1 MIINVKSLFGLLKL
15 IYFMIDR
22 YTTEQMKKVWSE
34 NNTFHLWLKIELATC
49 VAWNKLN
56 IISDSELA
64 KLKKAKF
71 DQNLY
76 DKIFNE
82 TKHDMISFTRSISE
96 ALGDE
101 SRWIHHGLTS
111 NDVKDTCLS
120 IQITESLKIIK
131 ESLTSLKNSLKK
143 RSLEFKHTPCVGRSH
158 GIHAEPMTFGL
169 KLALWYQEIQRHLS
183 RIDEVSKFSSVGMI
197 SGPVGTHATVPPQI
211 EEIVC
216 NELGLSAAPVTN
228 QIIQRD
234 RHADVLQR
242 LALIA
247 SSLEKFS
254 TEIRSLQR
262 TEINEIQE
270 PFGEPGFVSTGSS
283 SMPHK
288 RNPELSERIC
298 GIARVIRGNSNTA
311 LENMPLWNERDISH
325 SSAERIIIPDSF
337 LATDYIINTFESVIN
352 GMKVNTQNMKKNLN
366 LTGGL
371 IFSEKIMLT
380 LVEKGILR
388 KDAYEMIQSSAIE
401 SMDKDID
408 FKEVLKNKSI
418 ISQNLNQDEIES
430 MFETDYYLKYIDQI
444 FERLDFN

>member
-1 MIINVKSLFGLLKL
+1 
-15 IYFMIDR
+15 MIDR

-34 NNTFHLWLKIELATC
+34 KNTFHLWLKIEIATC

-56 IISDSELA
+56 VISDAELA

-76 DKIFNE
+76 NNFFNE
-82 TKHDMISFTRSISE
+82 TKHDMISFTRSVSE
-96 ALGDE
+96 SLGSE

-120 IQITESLKIIK
+120 IQVTESLKIIK
-131 ESLTSLKNSLKK
+131 ESLTSLENSLKN
-143 RSLEFKHTPCVGRSH
+143 RCIEFKYTPCVGRSH
-158 GIHAEPMTFGL
+158 GIHAEPMSFGL
-169 KLALWYQEIQRHLS
+169 KLALWHQEIQRHLL
-183 RIDEVSKFSSVGMI
+183 RIEEVLKFASVGMI
-197 SGPVGTHATVPPQI
+197 SGPVGTHATVPPKI

-216 NELGLSAAPVTN
+216 DELGLYPAPVTN

-288 RNPELSERIC
+288 RNPELTERIC
-298 GIARVIRGNSNTA
+298 GIARVIRGNSNAA
-311 LENMPLWNERDISH
+311 LENIPLWNERDISH

-337 LATDYIINTFESVIN
+337 LATDYIINTFESVIK
-352 GMKVNTQNMKKNLN
+352 GMKVNTQNMERNLN

-380 LVEKGILR
+380 LVEKGVLR
-388 KDAYEMIQSSAIE
+388 IDAYEAIQSSAIE
-401 SMDKDID
+401 SMDKNVD
-408 FKEVLKNKSI
+408 FKKVLKNKPLVKE
-418 ISQNLNQDEIES
+418 NLNEDEIES
-430 MFETDYYLKYIDQI
+430 MFETDYFLKYIDQI
-444 FERLDFN
+444 FERLNFD

>member
-1 MIINVKSLFGLLKL
+1 
-15 IYFMIDR
+15 MIDR
-22 YTTEQMKKVWSE
+22 YTTEQMKKIWSE
-34 NNTFHLWLKIELATC
+34 KNTFNLWLKIEIATC
-49 VAWNKLN
+49 IAWNKLN
-56 IISDSELA
+56 VISDVELA

-76 DKIFNE
+76 INFFNE
-82 TKHDMISFTRSISE
+82 TKHDMISFTRSVSE
-96 ALGDE
+96 SLGSE

-120 IQITESLKIIK
+120 IQVTESLKIIK
-131 ESLTSLKNSLKK
+131 ESLTSLENSLKN
-143 RSLEFKHTPCVGRSH
+143 RCLEFKYTPCVGRSH
-158 GIHAEPMTFGL
+158 GIHAEPMSFGL
-169 KLALWYQEIQRHLS
+169 KLALWHQEIQRHLL
-183 RIDEVSKFSSVGMI
+183 RIEEVLKFASVGMI
-197 SGPVGTHATVPPQI
+197 SGPVGTHATVPPKI

-216 NELGLSAAPVTN
+216 DELGLYPAPVTN

-288 RNPELSERIC
+288 RNPELTERIC
-298 GIARVIRGNSNTA
+298 GIARVIRGNSNAA
-311 LENMPLWNERDISH
+311 LENIPLWNERDISH

-337 LATDYIINTFESVIN
+337 LATDYIINTFESVIK
-352 GMKVNTQNMKKNLN
+352 GMKVNTQNMEKNLN

-380 LVEKGILR
+380 LVEKGVLR
-388 KDAYEMIQSSAIE
+388 IDAYEAIQSSAIE
-401 SMDKDID
+401 SMDKNVD
-408 FKEVLKNKSI
+408 FKKVLKNKPLVKE
-418 ISQNLNQDEIES
+418 NLNEDEIES
-430 MFETDYYLKYIDQI
+430 MFETDYFLKYIDQI
-444 FERLDFN
+444 FERLNFD

>member
-1 MIINVKSLFGLLKL
+1 
-15 IYFMIDR
+15 MIDR

-34 NNTFHLWLKIELATC
+34 KNTFHLWLKIEIATC

-56 IISDSELA
+56 VISDAELA

-76 DKIFNE
+76 INFFNE
-82 TKHDMISFTRSISE
+82 TKHDMISFTRSVSE
-96 ALGDE
+96 SLGSE

-120 IQITESLKIIK
+120 IQVTESLKIIK
-131 ESLTSLKNSLKK
+131 ESLTSLENSLKN
-143 RSLEFKHTPCVGRSH
+143 RCLEFKYTPCVGRSH
-158 GIHAEPMTFGL
+158 GIHAEPMSFGL
-169 KLALWYQEIQRHLS
+169 KLALWHQEIQRHLL
-183 RIDEVSKFSSVGMI
+183 RIEEVLKFASVGMI
-197 SGPVGTHATVPPQI
+197 SGPVGTHATVPPKI

-216 NELGLSAAPVTN
+216 DELGLYPAPVTN

-288 RNPELSERIC
+288 RNPELTERIC
-298 GIARVIRGNSNTA
+298 GIARVIRGNSNAA
-311 LENMPLWNERDISH
+311 LENIPLWNERDISH

-337 LATDYIINTFESVIN
+337 LATDYIINTFESVIK
-352 GMKVNTQNMKKNLN
+352 GMKVNTQNMERNLN

-380 LVEKGILR
+380 LVEKGVLR
-388 KDAYEMIQSSAIE
+388 IDAYEAIQSSAIE
-401 SMDKDID
+401 SMDKNVD
-408 FKEVLKNKSI
+408 FKKVLKNKPLVKE
-418 ISQNLNQDEIES
+418 NLNEDEIES
-430 MFETDYYLKYIDQI
+430 MFETDYFLKYIDQI
-444 FERLDFN
+444 FERLNFD

>member
-1 MIINVKSLFGLLKL
+1 
-15 IYFMIDR
+15 MIDR

-34 NNTFHLWLKIELATC
+34 KNTFHLWLKIEIATC
-49 VAWNKLN
+49 IAWNKLN
-56 IISDSELA
+56 VISDVELS

-76 DKIFNE
+76 NNFFNE
-82 TKHDMISFTRSISE
+82 TKHDMISFTRSVSE
-96 ALGDE
+96 SLGSE

-131 ESLTSLKNSLKK
+131 ESLTSLENSLKN
-143 RSLEFKHTPCVGRSH
+143 RCIEFKYTPCVGRSH
-158 GIHAEPMTFGL
+158 GIHAEPMSFGL
-169 KLALWYQEIQRHLS
+169 KLALWHQEIQRHLS
-183 RIDEVSKFSSVGMI
+183 RIDEVSKFASVGMI

-216 NELGLSAAPVTN
+216 DELGLYPAPVTN

-288 RNPELSERIC
+288 RNPELTERIC
-298 GIARVIRGNSNTA
+298 GIARVVRGNSNAA
-311 LENMPLWNERDISH
+311 LENIPLWNERDISH

-337 LATDYIINTFESVIN
+337 LATDYIINTFESVIK
-352 GMKVNTQNMKKNLN
+352 GMKVNTQNMEKNLN

-380 LVEKGILR
+380 LVEKGVLR
-388 KDAYEMIQSSAIE
+388 IDAYETIQSSAIE
-401 SMDKDID
+401 SMDKNVD
-408 FKEVLKNKSI
+408 FKKVLKNKPLVKE
-418 ISQNLNQDEIES
+418 NLNEDEIES
-430 MFETDYYLKYIDQI
+430 MFETDYFLKYIDQI
-444 FERLDFN
+444 FERLNFD

>member
-1 MIINVKSLFGLLKL
+1 
-15 IYFMIDR
+15 MIDR

-34 NNTFHLWLKIELATC
+34 KNTFHLWLKIEIATC

-56 IISDSELA
+56 VISDAELA

-76 DKIFNE
+76 NNFFNE
-82 TKHDMISFTRSISE
+82 TKHDMISFTRSVSE
-96 ALGDE
+96 SLGSE

-120 IQITESLKIIK
+120 IQVTESLKIIK
-131 ESLTSLKNSLKK
+131 ESLTSLENSLKN
-143 RSLEFKHTPCVGRSH
+143 RCLEFKYTPCVGRSH
-158 GIHAEPMTFGL
+158 GIHAEPMSFGL
-169 KLALWYQEIQRHLS
+169 KLALWHQEIQRHLL
-183 RIDEVSKFSSVGMI
+183 RIEEVLKFASVGMI
-197 SGPVGTHATVPPQI
+197 SGPVGTHATVPPKI

-216 NELGLSAAPVTN
+216 DELGLYPAPVTN

-288 RNPELSERIC
+288 RNPELTERIC
-298 GIARVIRGNSNTA
+298 GIARVIRGNSNAA
-311 LENMPLWNERDISH
+311 LENIPLWNERDISH

-337 LATDYIINTFESVIN
+337 LATDYIINTFESVIK
-352 GMKVNTQNMKKNLN
+352 GMKVNTQNMERNLN

-380 LVEKGILR
+380 LVEKGVLR
-388 KDAYEMIQSSAIE
+388 IDAYEAIQSSAIE
-401 SMDKDID
+401 SMDKNVD
-408 FKEVLKNKSI
+408 FKKVLKNKPLVKE
-418 ISQNLNQDEIES
+418 NLNEDEIES
-430 MFETDYYLKYIDQI
+430 MFETDYFLKYIDQI
-444 FERLDFN
+444 FERLNFD

>member
-1 MIINVKSLFGLLKL
+1 
-15 IYFMIDR
+15 MIDR
-22 YTTEQMKKVWSE
+22 YTTEQMKKIWSE
-34 NNTFHLWLKIELATC
+34 KNTFNLWLKIEIATC
-49 VAWNKLN
+49 IAWNKLN
-56 IISDSELA
+56 VISDVELA

-76 DKIFNE
+76 INFFNE
-82 TKHDMISFTRSISE
+82 TKHDMISFTRSVSE
-96 ALGDE
+96 SLGSE

-131 ESLTSLKNSLKK
+131 ESLTSLENSLKN
-143 RSLEFKHTPCVGRSH
+143 RCLEFKYTPCVGRSH
-158 GIHAEPMTFGL
+158 GIHAEPMSFGL
-169 KLALWYQEIQRHLS
+169 KLALWHQEIQRHLL
-183 RIDEVSKFSSVGMI
+183 RIEEVLKFASVGMI
-197 SGPVGTHATVPPQI
+197 SGPVGTHATVPPKI

-216 NELGLSAAPVTN
+216 DELGLYPAPVTN

-288 RNPELSERIC
+288 RNPELTERIC
-298 GIARVIRGNSNTA
+298 GIARVIRGNSNAA
-311 LENMPLWNERDISH
+311 LENIPLWNERDISH

-337 LATDYIINTFESVIN
+337 LATDYIINTFESVIK
-352 GMKVNTQNMKKNLN
+352 GMKVNTQNMEKNLN

-380 LVEKGILR
+380 LVEKGVLR
-388 KDAYEMIQSSAIE
+388 IDAYEAIQSSAIE
-401 SMDKDID
+401 SMDKNVD
-408 FKEVLKNKSI
+408 FKKVLKNKPLVKE
-418 ISQNLNQDEIES
+418 NLNEDEIES
-430 MFETDYYLKYIDQI
+430 MFETDYFLKYIDQI
-444 FERLDFN
+444 FERLNFD

>member
-1 MIINVKSLFGLLKL
+1 
-15 IYFMIDR
+15 MIDR

-34 NNTFHLWLKIELATC
+34 KNTFHLWLKIEIATC

-56 IISDSELA
+56 IIPDHELA
-64 KLKKAKF
+64 KIKKAKF

-76 DKIFNE
+76 NKIFND

-96 ALGDE
+96 SLGKE

-120 IQITESLKIIK
+120 IQIKESLNIIK
-131 ESLTSLKNSLKK
+131 ESLESLKNSLKE
-143 RSLEFKHTPCVGRSH
+143 RCIEFKYTPCVGRSH
-158 GIHAEPMTFGL
+158 GIHAEPMSFGL
-169 KLALWYQEIQRHLS
+169 KLALWHEEIKRHLI
-183 RIDEVSKFSSVGMI
+183 RIDEVAKFASVGMI
-197 SGPVGTHATVPPQI
+197 SGPVGTHATVPPQV

-216 NELGLSAAPVTN
+216 NELGLSPAPVTN

-234 RHADVLQR
+234 RHADALQR

-262 TEINEIQE
+262 TEINEVQE

-311 LENMPLWNERDISH
+311 LENIPLWNERDISH

-337 LATDYIINTFESVIN
+337 LATDYIIKTFESVIN
-352 GMKVNTQNMKKNLN
+352 GMKVNVKNMKKNLN

-371 IFSEKIMLT
+371 VFSEKIMLT
-380 LVEKGILR
+380 LVEKGISR

-401 SMDKDID
+401 SMDKNID
-408 FKEVLKNKSI
+408 FKETLKHKSI
-418 ISQNLNQDEIES
+418 VKENLNEGEIES
-430 MFETDYYLKYIDQI
+430 MFETDYFLKYIDQI
-444 FERLDFN
+444 FERLNFN

>member
-1 MIINVKSLFGLLKL
+1 
-15 IYFMIDR
+15 MIDR

-34 NNTFHLWLKIELATC
+34 KNTFHLWLKIEIATC

-56 IISDSELA
+56 VISDAELA

-76 DKIFNE
+76 NNFFNE
-82 TKHDMISFTRSISE
+82 TKHDMISFTRSVSE
-96 ALGDE
+96 SLGSE

-120 IQITESLKIIK
+120 IQVTESLKIIK
-131 ESLTSLKNSLKK
+131 ESLTSLENSLKN
-143 RSLEFKHTPCVGRSH
+143 RCLEFKYTPCVGRSH
-158 GIHAEPMTFGL
+158 GIHAEPMSFGL
-169 KLALWYQEIQRHLS
+169 KLALWHQEIQRHLL
-183 RIDEVSKFSSVGMI
+183 RIEEVLKFASVGMI
-197 SGPVGTHATVPPQI
+197 SGPVGTHATVPPKI

-216 NELGLSAAPVTN
+216 DELGLYPAPVTN

-288 RNPELSERIC
+288 RNPELTERIC
-298 GIARVIRGNSNTA
+298 GIARVIRGNSNAA
-311 LENMPLWNERDISH
+311 LENIPLWNERDISH

-337 LATDYIINTFESVIN
+337 LATDYIINTFESVIK
-352 GMKVNTQNMKKNLN
+352 GMKVNTQNMERNLN

-380 LVEKGILR
+380 LVEKGVLR
-388 KDAYEMIQSSAIE
+388 IDAYETIQSSAIE
-401 SMDKDID
+401 SMDKNVD
-408 FKEVLKNKSI
+408 FKKVLKNKPLVKE
-418 ISQNLNQDEIES
+418 NLNEDEIES
-430 MFETDYYLKYIDQI
+430 MFETDYFLKYIDQI
-444 FERLDFN
+444 FERLNFD